1 MATIAADCRLP
12 AVGLAFAFAA
22 GCATPPAP
30 IAPPPGP
37 ATAEPLVQVG
47 LAVGSS
53 AATVG
58 GDAALMLTRSD
69 GGPLVEIPP
78 AQAWRAIAAPRG
90 VSIAPSSGG
99 PAVLA
104 DRVVVQPVDSQ
115 AWVRVNGRS
124 YRGTIVLQPDRT
136 GLTIV
141 NRVRMEAYLLGVVSA
156 EMGRRAAEDR
166 EAVRAQAV
174 VSRTYALRNLGRWR
188 SEGFDLYATVF
199 DQVYGGAGAETPE
212 ARDAVESTR
221 GQVLTWNGGPIDSF
235 FFSTC
240 GGRTE
245 SGVDVFRGADV
256 PYLRSV
262 SDQNPNGIAYCSLS
276 PRFRWRE
283 EWTGDGLRTI
293 LRRSLP
299 TVLGIQASRVDQV
312 QDLRIVQRTGSD
324 RVGLLSITLGHEAID
339 VEGPKVRQVLR
350 TPAGEML
357 RSTAFTL
364 EIERT
369 GARVSR
375 VVAQGGGN
383 GHGVGLCQWGAVGRA
398 RAGQNYQQILA
409 AYYGGS
415 ELTRWY

>member
-1 MATIAADCRLP
+1 MQI
-12 AVGLAFAFAA
+12 
-22 GCATPPAP
+22 
-30 IAPPPGP
+30 
-37 ATAEPLVQVG
+37 G
-47 LAVGSS
+47 LAVGSGGV
-53 AATVG
+53 TLG
-58 GDAALMLTRSD
+58 GDAALRLAAPD
-69 GGPLVEIPP
+69 GAPLVEIPA
-78 AQAWRAIAAPRG
+78 AQTWRATGIPAGVQVSPSQGDPSVVREQIVVAP
-90 VSIAPSSGG
+90 
-99 PAVLA
+99 A
-104 DRVVVQPVDSQ
+104 DSL

-124 YRGTIVLQPDRT
+124 YRGTLILQRDRT
-136 GLTIV
+136 GLTVV
-141 NRVRMEAYLLGVVSA
+141 NRVPMEAYLLGVVSA
-156 EMGRRAAEDR
+156 EMGRRGPEDR

-212 ARDAVESTR
+212 GREAVESTR

-262 SDQNPNGIAYCSLS
+262 SDESPSGTAYCSIS

-283 EWTGDGLRTI
+283 EWTGEGLRAV

-299 TVLGIQASRVDQV
+299 AVLRVDASRVDQV
-312 QDLRIVQRTGSD
+312 RDVRIVQRTASD
-324 RVGLLSITLGHEAID
+324 RVALLSIVLGREAFD
-339 VEGPKVRQVLR
+339 VDGPVVRQVLR
-350 TPAGEML
+350 TSAGEML

-364 EIERT
+364 EIERR
-369 GARVSR
+369 GDRVSR
-375 VVAQGGGN
+375 LIAHGGGN

-398 RAGQNYQQILA
+398 RAGQDYQQILG
-409 AYYGGS
+409 AYYGGA
-415 ELTRWY
+415 ELSRWY

>member
-1 MATIAADCRLP
+1 LATTGAETRRPLAA
-12 AVGLAFAFAA
+12 AFSLALAA
-22 GCATPPAP
+22 CATPPAP
-30 IAPPPGP
+30 VATPPGP
-37 ATAEPLVQVG
+37 ATAEPWVQIG
-47 LAVGSS
+47 LAVGSGGV
-53 AATVG
+53 TLG
-58 GDAALMLTRSD
+58 GDAALRLAAPD
-69 GGPLVEIPP
+69 GAPLVEIPA
-78 AQAWRAIAAPRG
+78 AQTWRATGIPAG
-90 VSIAPSSGG
+90 VQVSPSQGG
-99 PAVLA
+99 PSVVREQIVVAPA
-104 DRVVVQPVDSQ
+104 DSL
-115 AWVRVNGRS
+115 AWVRVSGRS
-124 YRGTIVLQPDRT
+124 YRGTLLLQRDRT
-136 GLTIV
+136 GLTVV
-141 NRVRMEAYLLGVVSA
+141 NRVPMEAYLLGVVSA
-156 EMGRRAAEDR
+156 EMGRRGPEDR

-212 ARDAVESTR
+212 GREAVESTR

-262 SDQNPNGIAYCSLS
+262 SDESPSGTAYCSLS

-283 EWTGDGLRTI
+283 EWTGEGLRAV

-299 TVLGIQASRVDQV
+299 AVLRVDASRVEQV
-312 QDLRIVQRTGSD
+312 RDVRVVRRTASD
-324 RVGLLSITLGHEAID
+324 RVALLSIVLGREAFD
-339 VEGPKVRQVLR
+339 VDGPVVRQVLR

-364 EIERT
+364 EIERR
-369 GARVSR
+369 GDRVSR
-375 VVAQGGGN
+375 LIAHGGGN

-398 RAGQNYQQILA
+398 RAGQDYQQILG
-409 AYYGGS
+409 AYYGGA
-415 ELTRWY
+415 ELSRWY